1 MASIFHNSSLAS
13 TNVFTTGLSVT
24 GGAAIDALTVNGIAI
39 TGSGG
44 SGGSVSIDTT
54 GKNAIMTI
62 AGSVTLPLASQF
74 GNSDTNVPST
84 SVTRNLASN
93 IDTVN
98 GEVILLNSEVNELQ
112 LLVENLTGI
121 SILNGTITSATA
133 AANAITTAAVAGNS
147 LFKSGG
153 TMTGAIT
160 LANVASPIIGS
171 GSGLDLSLNQYH
183 GTNASN
189 SFFGGSAS
197 GNNVFV
203 GSSSSPYTSNS
214 NIHIGPNYGIGS
226 GNNIVS
232 LGCLYYTGFPSS
244 TIGSSSIIYI
254 GRVDNANVGGSTS
267 VNICTG
273 TNTNTIKPA
282 INIGT
287 SGSSTTILGGLTCS
301 SGSTSLNIN
310 TATTDSGTVFI
321 GNNTSGLVNIKGSVT
336 IGTASLNTYIIGGIT
351 LNSTQDPAYQISLG
365 VLGYINIG
373 NGTNTATASNIVIG
387 SSMNVLASPNTTIG
401 QISGSGTSQIS
412 IGCGGG
418 TGSSTVFIGVGT
430 NTGINQIT
438 IGSAGSTVTIKGS
451 VYQPLATGI
460 LTITSLSTSATSAIT
475 FGATSQPLTI
485 QGSTINLNGTVNIN
499 GVAYSGGGGGGGSFN
514 PLTANSFG
522 TTTTG
527 IVALGTSTYTTN
539 INGNIILGADQD
551 SAYQILLSP
560 GYINIGNSQSS
571 AYGAT
576 VNIGI
581 SNNAFGAPNTVIGN
595 ISYGGNTSVSIGC
608 GYNSGC
614 TGRTTVNIG
623 SGPNTTNNLVYIGNP
638 AATLT
643 MKGAT
648 SISTNTG
655 DGSVSIG
662 NSTGNVSIN
671 GNVTINGSAYS
682 GGGAATSTSTNFGSA
697 STVTTAVSLG
707 NLANTPS
714 TSVQGI
720 AINLLNPVS
729 TPSATINIGNN
740 TSATGTVNIGV
751 AGSSNVNIAN
761 SSTVLTIKGSTYNVP
776 NNTYPPISTSATDT
790 ASINVVTQ
798 VYNMANMTA
807 STTQAGMVQ
816 LVDSSSST
824 SITQAP
830 TANALK
836 AVATVANAALTTTTL
851 TTATGFGSSAT
862 SNVNVGSSGYTL
874 NLQGVPNPVAFQ
886 LAFSDE
892 ATAITTSNM
901 VNIRSPFA
909 FYIRTSSRPLF
920 MLYSLGTAGTTSFD
934 IMVNGVSIYSTRP
947 SIFYYASPTNAQY
960 TSAGS
965 QGVLTS
971 NPIVITQYDLIKV
984 YVFSAG
990 TGMTGAKCI
999 ITSS

>member
-1 MASIFHNSSLAS
+1 M
-13 TNVFTTGLSVT
+13 
-24 GGAAIDALTVNGIAI
+24 
-39 TGSGG
+39 
-44 SGGSVSIDTT
+44 
-54 GKNAIMTI
+54 
-62 AGSVTLPLASQF
+62 
-74 GNSDTNVPST
+74 
-84 SVTRNLASN
+84 
-93 IDTVN
+93 
-98 GEVILLNSEVNELQ
+98 
-112 LLVENLTGI
+112 
-121 SILNGTITSATA
+121 
-133 AANAITTAAVAGNS
+133 
-147 LFKSGG
+147 
-153 TMTGAIT
+153 
-160 LANVASPIIGS
+160 
-171 GSGLDLSLNQYH
+171 
-183 GTNASN
+183 
-189 SFFGGSAS
+189 
-197 GNNVFV
+197 
-203 GSSSSPYTSNS
+203 
-214 NIHIGPNYGIGS
+214 
-226 GNNIVS
+226 
-232 LGCLYYTGFPSS
+232 
-244 TIGSSSIIYI
+244 IYI

-365 VLGYINIG
+365 ALGYINIG
-373 NGTNTATASNIVIG
+373 NGTNTATASNIIIG

-401 QISGSGTSQIS
+401 QISGSGTSQIQ
-412 IGCGGG
+412 IGCGAG
-418 TGSSTVFIGVGT
+418 TGLSTIFIGVGT
-430 NTGINQIT
+430 NTGINQIN

-460 LTITSLSTSATSAIT
+460 LTITGLSTSATSAIT
-475 FGATSQPLTI
+475 FGATTQPLTI

-499 GVAYSGGGGGGGSFN
+499 GVAYSGGGGGGSFN
-514 PLTANSFG
+514 PLTAQNFG

-527 IVALGTSTYTTN
+527 IVALGTSTYATN
-539 INGNIILGADQD
+539 IYGNITLGADLDQG
-551 SAYQILLSP
+551 YQMTLSN
-560 GYINIGNSQSS
+560 GYINIANCSGGGLAGVIFMGCSS
-571 AYGAT
+571 NTAVPLTKIGGLSLGGITSVFIGCGSGTGYSGI
-576 VNIGI
+576 NIGNGTNTG
-581 SNNAFGAPNTVIGN
+581 SNNISIGN
-595 ISYGGNTSVSIGC
+595 RPSITTITGTSVSIDT
-608 GYNSGC
+608 NSGD
-614 TGRTTVNIG
+614 
-623 SGPNTTNNLVYIGNP
+623 GN
-638 AATLT
+638 
-643 MKGAT
+643 
-648 SISTNTG
+648 
-655 DGSVSIG
+655 VSIG

-682 GGGAATSTSTNFGSA
+682 GGAATSTSTNFGSA

-751 AGSSNVNIAN
+751 AGSSNINIG
-761 SSTVLTIKGSTYNVP
+761 SSTTALTIKGSTYNVP
-776 NNTYPPISTSATDT
+776 NNTFPPTSTVATDT
-790 ASINVVTQ
+790 ASVNVITQ

-816 LVDSSSST
+816 LVDSSTSS

-836 AVATVANAALTTTTL
+836 AVATVANAAVTTTTL

-909 FYIRTSSRPLF
+909 FYIRTTSRPLF
-920 MLYSLGTAGTTSFD
+920 MLYSLGTAGTTTFD
-934 IMVNGVSIYSTRP
+934 IMINGVSIYSTKP